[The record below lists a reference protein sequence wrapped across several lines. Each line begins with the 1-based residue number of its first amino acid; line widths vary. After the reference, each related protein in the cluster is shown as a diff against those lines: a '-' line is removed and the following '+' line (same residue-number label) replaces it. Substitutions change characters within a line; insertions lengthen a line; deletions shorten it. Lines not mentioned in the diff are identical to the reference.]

1 LDHLTTV
8 TNDELPFEYMMN
20 QLRLFSSF
28 TLDNYQQRTGL
39 PASTILPTLLQA
51 QHKNLMLCTENF
63 SSQEPNLEPDQSK
76 WLVTPLGHR
85 YLNDLLE
92 LFL

>member
-1 LDHLTTV
+1 
-8 TNDELPFEYMMN
+8 MN

-28 TLDNYQQRTGL
+28 TLAQYQQRTGL
-39 PASTILPTLLQA
+39 AASTVLPTLLKA
-51 QHKNLMLCTENF
+51 QTKEMMTCNDTLSIEGEW
-63 SSQEPNLEPDQSK
+63 Q
-76 WLVTPLGHR
+76 VTPLGHR

>member
-1 LDHLTTV
+1 
-8 TNDELPFEYMMN
+8 MMN

-28 TLDNYQQRTGL
+28 TLADFQQSTGL
-39 PASTILPTLLQA
+39 DANTILPTLTQA
-51 QHKNLMLCTENF
+51 KQKGLMSLNND
-63 SSQEPNLEPDQSK
+63 SWQ
-76 WLVTPLGHR
+76 VTPLGHR

>member
-1 LDHLTTV
+1 
-8 TNDELPFEYMMN
+8 MMN

-28 TLDNYQQRTGL
+28 TLAEYQQRTGL
-39 PASTILPTLLQA
+39 PKSTVLPTLLKA
-51 QHKNLMLCTENF
+51 QNKKLMICTDNHSNEAEW
-63 SSQEPNLEPDQSK
+63 Q
-76 WLVTPLGHR
+76 VTQLGHR

>member
-1 LDHLTTV
+1 
-8 TNDELPFEYMMN
+8 MN

-28 TLDNYQQRTGL
+28 TLTEYQQRTGL
-39 PASTILPTLLQA
+39 AADTVLPTLRQA
-51 QHKNLMLCTENF
+51 QDKNLMTC
-63 SSQEPNLEPDQSK
+63 SDNLSLDGK
-76 WLVTPLGHR
+76 WQVTQLGHR